1 MVCVSC
7 QRVSNIIIT
16 YINHQ
21 VNIFSSYGFSKD
33 TFGFTRTK
41 TRYAG
46 IDQIILFLISGES
59 NIILVL
65 VSAPGWLNDYL
76 FNTVWTL
83 ANTCISIGTV
93 ALIVEMFR
101 AQRIYLQTEEQ

>member
-7 QRVSNIIIT
+7 QRVSDIIIT

-41 TRYAG
+41 TRYTG
-46 IDQIILFLISGES
+46 IDQIIIFLISRES
-59 NIILVL
+59 NVILVL
-65 VSAPGWLNDYL
+65 VSTFTTP
-76 FNTVWTL
+76 FNKV
-83 ANTCISIGTV
+83 I
-93 ALIVEMFR
+93 
-101 AQRIYLQTEEQ
+101 IYLISKLFAAK